1 MTSLNVT
8 DKLERLSVLLKRGR
22 YRLGD
27 EGWCQQDI
35 GSWLNKNGVIFK
47 REFVLN
53 QGRVDFFLPK
63 SGIAIEVKVSKQW
76 QKMAVFRQCEG
87 YCRDSRVLGLLLATG
102 ASQGLPLEIE
112 GKPARVLKLSETAL

>member
-35 GSWLNKNGVIFK
+35 GNWLNKNGVIFK

-53 QGRVDFFLPK
+53 QGRVDFFCPNQ
-63 SGIAIEVKVSKQW
+63 A
-76 QKMAVFRQCEG
+76 
-87 YCRDSRVLGLLLATG
+87 LLLKLKCLSNGKKWLFSGSVKGIVATAG
-102 ASQGLPLEIE
+102 S
-112 GKPARVLKLSETAL
+112 